1 MTLKIRILPSSEPY
15 FKSYVDI
22 HFFFQSHSYSRSGN
36 VSLSKDNMVWTTS
49 LWGHQFKVEFDIKVT
64 KPVLPETWYSV
75 FHLTKGEHNS
85 QYGDRIPA
93 VFVNKNKYFLICSG
107 LSGNKNLCKNLEY
120 QPSQWYHFEILQEE
134 NSTSGK
140 VMYTIKVIYWGVI
153 TTVWVQLDLW
163 LKIVKRPWTIVSV

>member
-1 MTLKIRILPSSEPY
+1 
-15 FKSYVDI
+15 
-22 HFFFQSHSYSRSGN
+22 
-36 VSLSKDNMVWTTS
+36 MVWTTS

-107 LSGNKNLCKNLEY
+107 LSGNKNLCKNFQY
-120 QPSQWYHFEILQEE
+120 QPNQWYHFEILQEE
-134 NSTSGK
+134 NSKNGK
-140 VMYTIKVIYWGVI
+140 VMYTIKQDNITVFHDVNTTPKTFRQVDLYLRWSTCVLVYYSWLLNHVIYI
-153 TTVWVQLDLW
+153 
-163 LKIVKRPWTIVSV
+163 